1 MEKQLKKN
9 VGVKMNFEE
18 FHSKLAISL
27 IMIMGKGLKQSEVE
41 VLITKSSGDTLFCL
55 MKDNDVIDYF
65 KVD

>member
-1 MEKQLKKN
+1 
-9 VGVKMNFEE
+9 MNFEE